1 MYAQRQIQPR
11 ELRGTVSLGPHS
23 VLFCSY
29 TGTFLDPQEKLLSP
43 VRQNKVKTGNSIW
56 LPEAFLQLFQGIFF
70 YYY

>member
-1 MYAQRQIQPR
+1 MHRDKYSPGSS
-11 ELRGTVSLGPHS
+11 RGPVSLGPHS
-23 VLFCSY
+23 VLSCSY
-29 TGTFLDPQEKLLSP
+29 AGAFLDPQEKLLSP